1 MEGLTLLMPLPVVS
15 FFITTCQLQNYFYL
29 LILHEMLKERVSG
42 KGGRACRGKKGRS
55 VNLDIIIK
63 NGLFT
68 QRFNGICP
76 RGERIG

>member
-1 MEGLTLLMPLPVVS
+1 MG
-15 FFITTCQLQNYFYL
+15 
-29 LILHEMLKERVSG
+29 RG
-42 KGGRACRGKKGRS
+42 AGRAGEEKGRS